1 MLFLEHE
8 KKSSRNY
15 VSLFNR
21 ARNSISLLSISLF
34 IKYSDSDFL
43 EIEYII

>member
-1 MLFLEHE
+1 MLFLEQKIQRIMCHYLTE
-8 KKSSRNY
+8 LETYPSA
-15 VSLFNR
+15 V
-21 ARNSISLLSISLF
+21 SISLF

>member
-15 VSLFNR
+15 VSLF
-21 ARNSISLLSISLF
+21 
-34 IKYSDSDFL
+34 IKYSDSDFFGNRIHHL
-43 EIEYII
+43 MHAINAYCTR